1 MQSENSTYSHFVNL
15 REQEISHNIR
25 FNVYDFNTN
34 SGIECA
40 LWPHLYPTRR
50 FCGTLLG
57 GKEHRSSL
65 KIYFMNKVFGQ
76 ICDYGTNFEL
86 LQFHY
91 DLWIFKTVSA
101 AITTGR
107 NKNCSAVR
115 ALEDKTFSQE
125 YWKWQHRSLIDAVR
139 QLGYP
144 SLFITISPSEW
155 SFPIPPWI
163 SQLRELTG
171 RGETELAAYETIH
184 IVHILEQ
191 IVRGYMCGSN
201 DKAWKSHLFSYQT
214 KSSINNVL
222 NYFYRFE
229 FQKRGTVHMHM
240 LVWLKSMS
248 QIGLNNIRADIPW
261 NNKDDAFLVYNLQSS
276 DKGLL
281 QLFDDNTTV
290 TNSNG
295 TETLKISHP
304 AEAFAQNIR
313 GYITT
318 ILPTL
323 QCRMD
328 VQSSDGHGLVL
339 KYVSSYVSK
348 THGSFHSDCLYT
360 VHTTPYQAA
369 FRHLKEMTP
378 LEPEM
383 WLSLSSKKV
392 AWNPHRVKKFAVP
405 LPNTIHENTIVNKYC
420 ARPNNLQHM
429 TLLQWLREVDTTKV
443 NTPVNRK
450 GMTFVAAKLVSVFR
464 DEYFFQDIVLNVPFK
479 SITDLLLPNFEEI
492 PQPIKYFTCA
502 LQYRE
507 LMWTNEDEIRAH
519 FEVEGNKSWF
529 VANIIMHVRSLR
541 NMHLLWTKHVLT
553 FVELTRSLTT
563 NHELDNKQKLVISLL
578 QCMLQKRKRHY
589 ESINCAL
596 DYIEDGSE
604 NEEEIYENQQI
615 LPTDD
620 NEINDNV
627 YDNLEVDWQKYLL
640 VVGRAGTGKSFTL
653 TKAIETANSMHLKL
667 LVATPTGFLSTAYKD
682 RFGECIDTDTLH
694 AAFYYPVSPKDKPMH
709 NWNLSNYD
717 VIIIDELSMVPVKM
731 FEHLLST
738 ISELPIRP
746 IVLLAGDDRQLQPI
760 ETVDGSIQTVD
771 SAMIIEYLN
780 RISMKVQLTKQFR
793 NVDHNISG
801 PYTIMETITEV
812 VR

>member
-1 MQSENSTYSHFVNL
+1 MATSGAPFLSVPGELCICQSAPEYIIIIIMAKWDESSSLSFWEKRQFESISEIDNVEERKVKVDAIHQSREKARIAKKEQFLAKYAQHFITNCVANLPGSNISANLKFWIQHMSWTFCNKCKQLKTETLLPNYFKRLTLKFHRKCTCPKGIYFNPTSDDIPDIFKTISNEEIIALRPFSIHVGDYVVKENGYRQKTNMFRLTWYKQSVLEQIGTLHSASSQNKCMRIYNHLMQSENSTYSHFVNL

-65 KIYFMNKVFGQ
+65 KISFMNKVFGQ

-201 DKAWKSHLFSYQT
+201 DKAWKSHLFSYQR

-248 QIGLNNIRADIPW
+248 QIGLNNISADIPW

-276 DKGLL
+276 DKGSQ

-295 TETLKISHP
+295 TETLKMSLP

-348 THGSFHSDCLYT
+348 THDSFHSDCLYT

-405 LPNTIHENTIVNKYC
+405 LPNTIHESTIVNKYC

-429 TLLQWLREVDTTKV
+429 TLLQWLREVDTTKA

-464 DEYFFQDIVLNVPFK
+464 DEYFFR
-479 SITDLLLPNFEEI
+479 T
-492 PQPIKYFTCA
+492 
-502 LQYRE
+502 
-507 LMWTNEDEIRAH
+507 
-519 FEVEGNKSWF
+519 
-529 VANIIMHVRSLR
+529 
-541 NMHLLWTKHVLT
+541 
-553 FVELTRSLTT
+553 
-563 NHELDNKQKLVISLL
+563 
-578 QCMLQKRKRHY
+578 
-589 ESINCAL
+589 
-596 DYIEDGSE
+596 
-604 NEEEIYENQQI
+604 
-615 LPTDD
+615 
-620 NEINDNV
+620 
-627 YDNLEVDWQKYLL
+627 
-640 VVGRAGTGKSFTL
+640 
-653 TKAIETANSMHLKL
+653 
-667 LVATPTGFLSTAYKD
+667 
-682 RFGECIDTDTLH
+682 
-694 AAFYYPVSPKDKPMH
+694 
-709 NWNLSNYD
+709 
-717 VIIIDELSMVPVKM
+717 
-731 FEHLLST
+731 
-738 ISELPIRP
+738 
-746 IVLLAGDDRQLQPI
+746 
-760 ETVDGSIQTVD
+760 
-771 SAMIIEYLN
+771 
-780 RISMKVQLTKQFR
+780 
-793 NVDHNISG
+793 
-801 PYTIMETITEV
+801 
-812 VR
+812 